1 MLELRKR
8 LPVMCVACSLLL
20 LCFTFCQITKQFVRL
35 KQVRLQRCKW
45 KISDVRR
52 HVIERSKDP
61 REDRKVLEE
70 KLAEDRD
77 PAQLG
82 LIDAGKRL
90 DLEEAPAEDGIE
102 VVPVDVLVC
111 ARNERCERRVR
122 EMNGASVVFSFSAMT
137 YGDFPH
143 ISRRYSP
150 FP

>member
-1 MLELRKR
+1 MV
-8 LPVMCVACSLLL
+8 VMVMVTAVMVLLVL
-20 LCFTFCQITKQFVRL
+20 MTFDDDDEDGDVDEDSDDGFFVRDEL
-35 KQVRLQRCKW
+35 VSDDNDDDGLYD
-45 KISDVRR
+45 DVR
-52 HVIERSKDP
+52 V
-61 REDRKVLEE
+61 RKH
-70 KLAEDRD
+70 R
-77 PAQLG
+77 
-82 LIDAGKRL
+82 RL

>member
-1 MLELRKR
+1 M
-8 LPVMCVACSLLL
+8 
-20 LCFTFCQITKQFVRL
+20 
-35 KQVRLQRCKW
+35 
-45 KISDVRR
+45 RR

>member
-1 MLELRKR
+1 MDQWRR
-8 LPVMCVACSLLL
+8 VADPHPEGVGGAEAEEEAGEAAEVTEDAVGLGGDRRVDVHEPGLVHRVK
-20 LCFTFCQITKQFVRL
+20 TR
-35 KQVRLQRCKW
+35 RHAQRDDNDDDGLYD
-45 KISDVRR
+45 DVR
-52 HVIERSKDP
+52 V
-61 REDRKVLEE
+61 RKH
-70 KLAEDRD
+70 R
-77 PAQLG
+77 
-82 LIDAGKRL
+82 RL

>member
-1 MLELRKR
+1 MDLDENGVALIEEHEIVRRIQLERADARATEAFARNVRCLH
-8 LPVMCVACSLLL
+8 SLLL
-20 LCFTFCQITKQFVRL
+20 LCFTFCKITKQFVRL

-52 HVIERSKDP
+52 NVIERTKDP

-90 DLEEAPAEDGIE
+90 DLEEAERWRVSDIFLLALA
-102 VVPVDVLVC
+102 LVQ
-111 ARNERCERRVR
+111 
-122 EMNGASVVFSFSAMT
+122 
-137 YGDFPH
+137 
-143 ISRRYSP
+143 
-150 FP
+150 